1 MDASRN
7 ATLAGLLAIL
17 LWSSLA
23 LLTVATDGLPPFQVL
38 TIAFA
43 VAGALGLV
51 RAGLRGKTGWSELR
65 QPVSALALST
75 GALFGYHALYFIAL
89 KRAPAVEANLLN
101 YLWPL
106 LIVVFA
112 GFLPGVRIRPLQ
124 WIGTGLGLAAAILL
138 VSGGQRLAVSASH
151 LPGYLAAI
159 TAAVVW
165 AAYSV
170 LNRRHAQVPSAAI
183 TVACVGVAV
192 LGALAHLAIETTV
205 APTPLQRGAL
215 LLMGIGPTGAA
226 FWLWDTGTKRGD
238 IALLGS
244 LSYLAPLLS
253 TLLLVIS
260 GRAEPHG
267 IQAVAIAMLLAGAW
281 LSVRSSR
288 AAR

>member
-1 MDASRN
+1 MTATKA
-7 ATLAGLLAIL
+7 ATLSGLLAIL

-23 LLTVATDGLPPFQVL
+23 LLTTATEGLPPFQVL
-38 TIAFA
+38 AIGFGFA
-43 VAGALGLV
+43 ALFGFIRTV
-51 RAGLRGKTGWSELR
+51 FRGHRGWHELR
-65 QPVSALALST
+65 QPWTALALT
-75 GALFGYHALYFIAL
+75 TVALFGYHALYFIAL

-205 APTPLQRGAL
+205 APTPLQWSAL

-253 TLLLVIS
+253 TALLVLS
-260 GRAEPHG
+260 GRVQPHPV
-267 IQAVAIAMLLAGAW
+267 QAMALALLLAGAW
-281 LSVRSSR
+281 LSTRSR
-288 AAR
+288 RQG